1 MKEIVTYV
9 AKYKAAAVLALLLMA
24 VELVVELI
32 QPVIM
37 ASIIDTGVVQRDMG
51 RIGFWGAVLLG
62 TSVLAFASGILNS
75 FFASKVSQGTA
86 YDLRKDVYE
95 RIQRFSVTQ
104 IQRFAASSLITRLT
118 TDVTQIQSL
127 IFMAMRIML
136 RAPLFIIGGVIM
148 AFTVN
153 VQLALIL
160 AAFVPFLLLVMLFL
174 MTKGVKLFGSVQ
186 AKIDRLNSIIQENLL
201 GIRLVKAFL
210 RNSFETDR
218 FRKVNQSLM
227 ETNKRALQLME
238 TVMPI
243 VMLGMNA
250 GIITILWLGSIQLE
264 TGDAQPGE
272 VVAILN
278 YATRILG
285 SFGVFS
291 FLLMNFSRGKAS
303 AARITEVLLEPPE
316 EQLDKSDQGEQRM
329 SGQIAFENVSFCYPE
344 AKQPALQG
352 VSFSADAGEMVGV
365 IGETGSGKSTLA
377 QLIPSLFPVT
387 RGGIFLDGKPIES
400 FEMQQLRR
408 QIGMVP
414 QQAHLFSGTIK
425 ENLLWGNEEASEKEI
440 IQAAVDASIH
450 DYIMSLPRGYD
461 TVIGQRGINLS
472 GGQKQRLSLARA
484 LIREPKILILDDST
498 SALDANTEARVL
510 QALRRR
516 SCTVFIIASK
526 ISSVKNAEKILL
538 LKHGEL
544 EASGPHRQLIEQSA
558 YYRLIY
564 QSQSEAGVFEH
575 AGNES

>member
-1 MKEIVTYV
+1 MKEIFTYV
-9 AKYKAAAVLALLLMA
+9 AKYKAAAVFALFLMA
-24 VELVVELI
+24 IELVVELI

-37 ASIIDTGVVQRDMG
+37 AAIIDTGVTQHDIG
-51 RIGFWGAVLLG
+51 SIGFWGAVLLG
-62 TSVLAFASGILNS
+62 ISVLAFASGILNS

-95 RIQRFSVTQ
+95 RIQHFSVTQ

-118 TDVTQIQSL
+118 ADVTQIQSL

-153 VQLALIL
+153 VRLALIL
-160 AAFVPFLLLVMLFL
+160 AAFVPFLLLIMFFL

-186 AKIDRLNSIIQENLL
+186 GKIDRLNAIIQENLL

-210 RNSFETDR
+210 RSTFEATR
-218 FRKVNQSLM
+218 FRKVNHSLM
-227 ETNKRALQLME
+227 EVNKRALQLME
-238 TVMPI
+238 TVMPL
-243 VMLGMNA
+243 VMLGMNT
-250 GIITILWLGSIQLE
+250 GIIAILWFGSVQME
-264 TGDAQPGE
+264 AGDAQPGE

-303 AARITEVLLEPPE
+303 AARITEVLLEQPE
-316 EQLDKSDQGEQRM
+316 ERLDKGDQREQKL
-329 SGQIAFENVSFCYPE
+329 SGQITFDEVSFRYPK
-344 AKQPALQG
+344 AKQPALMH
-352 VSFSADAGEMVGV
+352 VSFSVEAGEVVGV
-365 IGETGSGKSTLA
+365 IGETGSGKSTLV
-377 QLIPSLFPVT
+377 QLIPGLFPVT
-387 RGGIFLDGKPIES
+387 LGSIYFDERPIES
-400 FEMQQLRR
+400 IGVQQLRR
-408 QIGMVP
+408 QIGIVP
-414 QQAHLFSGTIK
+414 QQAHLFSGTIR
-425 ENLLWGNEEASEKEI
+425 ENLLWGNEEASNKEI
-440 IQAAVDASIH
+440 IQAAEDASIH
-450 DYIMSLPRGYD
+450 DYIISLPHGYD

-484 LIREPKILILDDST
+484 LVREPKILILDDST
-498 SALDANTEARVL
+498 SALDANTEAKVL

-526 ISSVKNAEKILL
+526 ISSVKSAEQILL

-544 EASGPHRQLIEQSA
+544 EASGPHHELIKQNA
-558 YYRLIY
+558 YYRTIY
-564 QSQSEAGVFEH
+564 QSQSETEVFEH
-575 AGNES
+575 AGNKW